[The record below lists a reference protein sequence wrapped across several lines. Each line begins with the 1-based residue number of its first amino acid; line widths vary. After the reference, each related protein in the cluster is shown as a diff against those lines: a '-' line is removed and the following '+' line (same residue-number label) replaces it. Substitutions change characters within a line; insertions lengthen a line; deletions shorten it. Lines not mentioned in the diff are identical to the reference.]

1 MPLWRKKSEETEES
15 QAERLRKFRNMYS
28 KQYGS
33 KPVAPIREVGEP
45 VRVQSLCPICS
56 EPMEGPDPESAVCR
70 AAQLE
75 PELHEKLKAALN
87 NWRGGQ
93 VQGKTVP
100 YYNKTIGLMR
110 QALKRAM
117 ARHAAAPTATGVPAA
132 SPSPGSSEPG
142 SASST

>member
-1 MPLWRKKSEETEES
+1 MPLWRKKDEEPEES

-33 KPVAPIREVGEP
+33 KPVDNLPQVGEP
-45 VRVQSLCPICS
+45 VRVQALCPICS
-56 EPMEGPDPESAVCR
+56 EPMEGAD
-70 AAQLE
+70 AATMLCPAAAAE
-75 PELHEKLKAALN
+75 PELHDKLKAALN

-110 QALKRAM
+110 QALKRSMERRRAEE
-117 ARHAAAPTATGVPAA
+117 ARQHHRTAERKQATEA
-132 SPSPGSSEPG
+132 
-142 SASST
+142 